1 MTAITDYA
9 TLQAEVLSLTERD
22 DLTADVPGFIQRAE
36 ASFSRRLRT
45 LQQQTSA
52 SLSLTDGAADLP
64 ADFEELISLVVPENP
79 NRALRYVTPLEF
91 QRIKYDNPA
100 SGAALAYTI
109 RGNQILLAPGV
120 GTVSTIDVLYYAAI
134 PALSGS
140 NTTNWLLTKWPD
152 LYLYATAV
160 EVAVHLRDEELIRF
174 YGGRVEGIM
183 SEIEAADRGAK
194 YNGSPLQMRA
204 RGFRG

>member
-22 DLTADVPGFIQRAE
+22 DLTADVPGFVQRAE
-36 ASFSRRLRT
+36 AGFNRRLRT
-45 LQQQTSA
+45 LQQQTEA
-52 SLSLTDGAADLP
+52 TLNLTDGAATLP
-64 ADFEELISLVVPENP
+64 DDFAELISLVVPENP

-91 QRIKYDNPA
+91 QRIKYDNPS

-109 RGNQILLAPGV
+109 RGNEIRLAPGV
-120 GTVSTIDVLYYAAI
+120 GDVSTIDVLYYATI
-134 PALSGS
+134 PALSG
-140 NTTNWLLTKWPD
+140 TANWLLTKWPD
-152 LYLYATAV
+152 LYLYATAA
-160 EVAVHLRDEELIRF
+160 EVAVHLRDEELLRF
-174 YGGRVEGIM
+174 YGSRVEAIM